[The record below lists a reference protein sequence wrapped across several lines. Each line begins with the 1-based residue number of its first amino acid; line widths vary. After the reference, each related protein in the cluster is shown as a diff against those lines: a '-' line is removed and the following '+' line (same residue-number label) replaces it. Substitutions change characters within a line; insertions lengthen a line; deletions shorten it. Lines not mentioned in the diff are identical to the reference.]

1 MQDARLY
8 PNAATASA
16 NNAEFS
22 AAPNNSLENL
32 LPEHLNMISSEWLA
46 NLVQWRFSGNQM
58 RVLNAIFRHTIYF
71 WKREDDMNGTRLQQ
85 ITEIRYDHINHIV
98 KKFAE
103 QNVLILRKGFYGF
116 WMSINFDFSTWG
128 KKNIDIPADNN
139 DPTRLLPETVRDIPD
154 DNGKSLDDN
163 HYSETPTSP
172 VNQAISTK
180 DSIPTPTPTIQET
193 APVPAPINNDQNINN
208 NTDNQLLKDNFVGLL
223 SEFSQEMMGE
233 IDTQL
238 SELAQKVKGFTQV
251 NTKLDTLSDVEKKVH
266 SLENIVKA
274 QSESNQQNQI
284 AKAELESII
293 QQQNEFIDKIQ
304 SDKSRDNAKL
314 DARIQEYRQADKA
327 ELEDFLKQQISLN
340 QTKTVIETSPATDQF
355 IDDHHIEYQHNNEA
369 FEPVEYSDLST
380 ESDAEYQRYCDQTI
394 EKNDQ
399 VATKESKESLD
410 FTQNIEERLYFPV
423 KFPPDMCANIE
434 SIQTRF
440 NLDIP
445 TTQTL
450 LDFTNQRRYIDPKE
464 VYNPVG
470 YFFELARNVKEGKLD
485 IKEIEEQVSPPL
497 PSRSKRR
504 MADPIKVQ
512 CKLDHSL
519 YYIRLQELKQD
530 YDKAKQLYSHH
541 EDYFSQ
547 AAEKASITF
556 EQAIA
561 NENKQNF
568 WDKIVNN
575 LEVIHQDI
583 EAYVQESPT

>member
-8 PNAATASA
+8 PNTATTSA

-22 AAPNNSLENL
+22 AAPNNSLDQL

-58 RVLNAIFRHTIYF
+58 RVLNAIFRHTIHF

-85 ITEIRYDHINHIV
+85 ITEIRYDHVNNIV

-139 DPTRLLPETVRDIPD
+139 DPTRLLPESVRDTPD

-172 VNQAISTK
+172 VNQQISTK
-180 DSIPTPTPTIQET
+180 DSIPTPTTQET
-193 APVPAPINNDQNINN
+193 VPASINNDQNINN
-208 NTDNQLLKDNFVGLL
+208 NTDNQLLKDSFVGLL
-223 SEFSQEMMGE
+223 SEFSQEMMSE

-238 SELAQKVKGFTQV
+238 GELAQKVKGFTEV
-251 NTKLDTLSDVEKKVH
+251 NTKLDTLSDVEKKIH

-304 SDKSRDNAKL
+304 SDKTNDNAKL
-314 DARIQEYRQADKA
+314 EARIQEYRQADKA

-340 QTKTVIETSPATDQF
+340 QTKTAIETPPATDQF
-355 IDDHHIEYQHNNEA
+355 VDDNHTEYLHNNDQL
-369 FEPVEYSDLST
+369 EPVEYSDFST
-380 ESDAEYQRYCDQTI
+380 ESDAEEYQRYCDQTI

-399 VATKESKESLD
+399 VATKESID
-410 FTQNIEERLYFPV
+410 FTQNIDEKLYFPV
-423 KFPPDMCANIE
+423 KFPPDMRANIE
-434 SIQTRF
+434 SIRTRF
-440 NLDIP
+440 NLDI
-445 TTQTL
+445 TTAQTL

-470 YFFELARNVKEGKLD
+470 YFFELASNVKEGKLN

-497 PSRSKRR
+497 PSRSKRK

-512 CKLDHSL
+512 CKSDHSL
-519 YYIRLQELKQD
+519 YYIRLQELKQT

-568 WDKIVNN
+568 WDNIVNN
-575 LEVIHQDI
+575 LEVIRQDI